1 MKQHPPSQPPPSQA
15 PPSQAAP
22 SNTPATHIKTTGVGL
37 VTRSLSGFITV
48 HTGDGRTLT
57 CKLRGK
63 LKQERQ
69 RSEIAVAGDRVRFEA
84 QSETEG
90 TILEVLPR
98 TSTIMRKEVGPRG
111 AHFDDLIVANLDL
124 LVITGAATAPT
135 LQPGLVDRFLVI
147 AELGHVKP
155 LLVITKCD
163 APDPD
168 FEAELRLHIQTYRNM
183 GIEVIETSVRTGLGM
198 DTLRTRLEGQIS
210 AFMGKSGAGKSSL
223 LNAIDPAFA
232 LVVGDVSDALKKGTH
247 TTRVAS
253 LHPFGTGW
261 LVDTP
266 GLRELGVPELN
277 AHDLTACFP
286 EMRERGR
293 CKFTTCAHENEKG
306 CVMRE
311 GIATGEIAA
320 SRIESFRKLL
330 RGEPHGG

>member
-1 MKQHPPSQPPPSQA
+1 LKQHPPQAPQSVPPS
-15 PPSQAAP
+15 P
-22 SNTPATHIKTTGVGL
+22 HIKTTGIGL

-48 HTGDGRTLT
+48 HTDEGKTLT

-69 RSEIAVAGDRVRFEA
+69 RSEIAVAGDRVRFET

-90 TILEVLPR
+90 TVIEVLPR
-98 TSTIMRKEVGPRG
+98 SSSITRKEAGPRG

-155 LLVITKCD
+155 LVVITKCD
-163 APDPD
+163 SPDPA
-168 FEAELRLHIQTYRNM
+168 FEDELRLHIQTYRNI

-198 DTLRTRLEGQIS
+198 DTLRARLEGKIS

-232 LVVGDVSDALKKGTH
+232 LAVGNISDALKKGTH

-253 LHPFGTGW
+253 LHAFGTGW

-266 GLRELGVPELN
+266 GLRELGIPPMG

-293 CKFTTCAHENEKG
+293 CKYTTCTHDSEKG

-311 GIATGEIAA
+311 GIATGEIAE
-320 SRIESFRKLL
+320 SRMESFRKLL
-330 RGEPHGG
+330 AGEPHGA